1 MSKINELIQTLCPD
15 GVEYKKLGD
24 VCSICTDYTAAGS
37 FAAIAKNVQYL
48 SEENYALLV
57 RTMDIKSKFSKGNS
71 IYVDKHAFE
80 YLWRVQL
87 SVDSIILPN
96 IGNCGEVYYLKP
108 QDIPYKNAVLAPN
121 AILLRSENC
130 NMRFLYYIL
139 QSSAFQW
146 ALHRITT
153 PGGQTKFNK
162 TDLKKLEIPVPPL
175 PVQDEIVRILDEYT
189 DLEAELEAKLSEEIK
204 LKQKQYMFLTSELID
219 KLESDSVV
227 PLESV
232 CGVYD
237 GTHSTPQYTD
247 SGVRFVSVENINDL
261 YGSKKFI
268 SEEAYEK
275 FKIKPQ
281 IGDVFMTRIGT
292 MGKCAI
298 VDRDEPLGYY
308 VSLAL
313 LRPDSTV
320 LSSEYLRWYL
330 ESGAGWK
337 ELEART
343 LWNATPIKINKGEIG
358 KMLIKV
364 PSLAVQ
370 DVVVKKIK
378 AYYDAKTS
386 LLTLLNTEL
395 ESRKKQYAYYRDQ
408 LLTFKRKEV

>member
-15 GVEYKKLGD
+15 GVEYKSLKDLYEYRRGSFPQPYTNMSFYGGDNAAPFVQVAD
-24 VCSICTDYTAAGS
+24 VCDDGFCLVDKTKQTISKIAQPKSVFVKKGTVIVTLQGTIGRV
-37 FAAIAKNVQYL
+37 AITQYD
-48 SEENYALLV
+48 A
-57 RTMDIKSKFSKGNS
+57 
-71 IYVDKHAFE
+71 YVDRTLAIFTKCKVSDLNKRYFS
-80 YLWRVQL
+80 YCLK
-87 SVDSIILPN
+87 SIFD
-96 IGNCGEVYYLKP
+96 EK
-108 QDIPYKNAVLAPN
+108 
-121 AILLRSENC
+121 
-130 NMRFLYYIL
+130 
-139 QSSAFQW
+139 
-146 ALHRITT
+146 
-153 PGGQTKFNK
+153 
-162 TDLKKLEIPVPPL
+162 KKLARGSTIKTITKEEFSEFEIPVPPR

-189 DLEAELEAKLSEEIK
+189 DLEAELEAKLSEEIE

>member
-15 GVEYKKLGD
+15 GVEYKKLGVTCNMKAGKAVAASD
-24 VCSICTDYTAAGS
+24 ISSEYSTATPYPCYGGNGIRGFVSMCSHSGEFPIIGRQGALCGN
-37 FAAIAKNVQYL
+37 I
-48 SEENYALLV
+48 NYATGDFYATEHAVVVESRGEYNQKFLKYLLIA
-57 RTMDIKSKFSKGNS
+57 MDLNQYKSKGAQPGLAVGN
-71 IYVDKHAFE
+71 IEKIVA
-80 YLWRVQL
+80 
-87 SVDSIILPN
+87 
-96 IGNCGEVYYLKP
+96 
-108 QDIPYKNAVLAPN
+108 
-121 AILLRSENC
+121 
-130 NMRFLYYIL
+130 
-139 QSSAFQW
+139 
-146 ALHRITT
+146 
-153 PGGQTKFNK
+153 
-162 TDLKKLEIPVPPL
+162 PVPPR
-175 PVQDEIVRILDEYT
+175 PVQEEIVRILDEYT
-189 DLEAELEAKLSEEIK
+189 DLEAELEAKLSEEIE

-313 LRPDSTV
+313 LIPDSTV

>member
-15 GVEYKKLGD
+15 GVEYKSLKDLYEYRRGSFPQPYTNMSFYGGDNAAPFVQVAD
-24 VCSICTDYTAAGS
+24 VCDDGFCLVDKTKQTISKIAQPKSVFVKKGTVIVTLQGTIGRV
-37 FAAIAKNVQYL
+37 AITQYD
-48 SEENYALLV
+48 A
-57 RTMDIKSKFSKGNS
+57 
-71 IYVDKHAFE
+71 YVDRTLAIFTKCKVSDLNKRYFS
-80 YLWRVQL
+80 YCLK
-87 SVDSIILPN
+87 SIFD
-96 IGNCGEVYYLKP
+96 EK
-108 QDIPYKNAVLAPN
+108 
-121 AILLRSENC
+121 
-130 NMRFLYYIL
+130 
-139 QSSAFQW
+139 
-146 ALHRITT
+146 
-153 PGGQTKFNK
+153 
-162 TDLKKLEIPVPPL
+162 KKLARGSTIKTITKEEFSEFEIPVPPR

-189 DLEAELEAKLSEEIK
+189 DLEAELEAKLSEEIE

-408 LLTFKRKEV
+408 LLTFKRKQV

>member
-15 GVEYKKLGD
+15 GVEYKKLGEVAEYAKGRIPATD
-24 VCSICTDYTAAGS
+24 VDENTYVGVDNLLQNCRGVKESTNVPAEGTVIQFLKNDILIGNIRPYLKKAWLADRDGGTNGDVL
-37 FAAIAKNVQYL
+37 AIRVKDENEISPDFLYVVL
-48 SEENYALLV
+48 SSDV
-57 RTMDIKSKFSKGNS
+57 F
-71 IYVDKHAFE
+71 FE
-80 YLWRVQL
+80 YDMLHAKGAKMPRG
-87 SVDSIILPN
+87 D
-96 IGNCGEVYYLKP
+96 
-108 QDIPYKNAVLAPN
+108 KNAVMEYEL
-121 AILLRSENC
+121 
-130 NMRFLYYIL
+130 
-139 QSSAFQW
+139 
-146 ALHRITT
+146 
-153 PGGQTKFNK
+153 
-162 TDLKKLEIPVPPL
+162 PVPPL

-189 DLEAELEAKLSEEIK
+189 DLEAELEAKLSEEIE

-261 YGSKKFI
+261 YGSQKFI
-268 SEEAYEK
+268 SGEAYEK

-292 MGKCAI
+292 MGKCAV

-313 LRPDSTV
+313 LRPNSTV

-364 PSLAVQ
+364 PSLTVQ
-370 DVVVKKIK
+370 DMIVKKIK

-386 LLTLLNTEL
+386 LLSSLNTEL

-408 LLTFKRKEV
+408 LLTFKRKE

>member
-1 MSKINELIQTLCPD
+1 M
-15 GVEYKKLGD
+15 
-24 VCSICTDYTAAGS
+24 
-37 FAAIAKNVQYL
+37 
-48 SEENYALLV
+48 
-57 RTMDIKSKFSKGNS
+57 
-71 IYVDKHAFE
+71 
-80 YLWRVQL
+80 
-87 SVDSIILPN
+87 
-96 IGNCGEVYYLKP
+96 
-108 QDIPYKNAVLAPN
+108 
-121 AILLRSENC
+121 
-130 NMRFLYYIL
+130 
-139 QSSAFQW
+139 
-146 ALHRITT
+146 
-153 PGGQTKFNK
+153 
-162 TDLKKLEIPVPPL
+162 
-175 PVQDEIVRILDEYT
+175 
-189 DLEAELEAKLSEEIK
+189 
-204 LKQKQYMFLTSELID
+204 
-219 KLESDSVV
+219 
-227 PLESV
+227 
-232 CGVYD
+232 
-237 GTHSTPQYTD
+237 
-247 SGVRFVSVENINDL
+247 ENINDL

>member
-15 GVEYKKLGD
+15 GVEYKILPMISVNCDRQRKAITSGKR
-24 VCSICTDYTAAGS
+24 IAGS
-37 FAAIAKNVQYL
+37 TPYYGASGIVDYVEGYIFDGVY
-48 SEENYALLV
+48 LLV
-57 RTMDIKSKFSKGNS
+57 SEDGANLLARSTPIAFSISGKTWVNNHAHVLKFENDVTRKFVEYFLNS
-71 IYVDKHAFE
+71 ID
-80 YLWRVQL
+80 L
-87 SVDSIILPN
+87 SPYITGGAQPKLNQNNLNSI
-96 IGNCGEVYYLKP
+96 
-108 QDIPYKNAVLAPN
+108 
-121 AILLRSENC
+121 
-130 NMRFLYYIL
+130 
-139 QSSAFQW
+139 
-146 ALHRITT
+146 
-153 PGGQTKFNK
+153 
-162 TDLKKLEIPVPPL
+162 EIPVPPL
-175 PVQDEIVRILDEYT
+175 PVQEEIVRILDEYT
-189 DLEAELEAKLSEEIK
+189 ELETELEAKLSEEIE

-219 KLESDSVV
+219 KLESDSVM

-232 CGVYD
+232 CGIYD

-261 YGSKKFI
+261 YGSQKFI

-386 LLTLLNTEL
+386 LLTSLNTEL

-408 LLTFKRKEV
+408 LLTFKRKE

>member
-1 MSKINELIQTLCPD
+1 MSKINDLIENLCPD
-15 GVEYKKLGD
+15 GVEYKPITDVFDMRGGYTPSKNNPEYWTNGTVPWFRMEDIRENGHVLSDALQYVSQTAVKKNGLFPAYSIALATSATIGEHALITVECLGNQRFTFFSCNEKYIQNVNMD
-24 VCSICTDYTAAGS
+24 FMNYYFYVIDDWCKDHLNQGS
-37 FAAIAKNVQYL
+37 FA
-48 SEENYALLV
+48 
-57 RTMDIKSKFSKGNS
+57 
-71 IYVDKHAFE
+71 
-80 YLWRVQL
+80 
-87 SVDSIILPN
+87 SVDMTA
-96 IGNCGEVYYLKP
+96 LK
-108 QDIPYKNAVLAPN
+108 N
-121 AILLRSENC
+121 
-130 NMRFLYYIL
+130 
-139 QSSAFQW
+139 
-146 ALHRITT
+146 
-153 PGGQTKFNK
+153 
-162 TDLKKLEIPVPPL
+162 LEIPVPPR
-175 PVQDEIVRILDEYT
+175 PVQEEIVRILDEYT
-189 DLEAELEAKLSEEIK
+189 DLEAELEVKLSEEIE

-395 ESRKKQYAYYRDQ
+395 ESRKKQYVYYRDQ